1 MPDVGEVRYKAKVDA
16 GSAEEDIKEVEKV
29 IGDSAEKAQ
38 KKVEGA
44 ADKASKKVKDSAKG
58 VGDEVG
64 KSKEKVDQFSDALG
78 KVKGGP
84 IDTLN
89 GTIKETKSAIS
100 GVNEALERTPKGF
113 NAISLS
119 AEKVRLTRKEI
130 SDTKDKL
137 KELKKAQDKAKA
149 AFEAGEISK
158 DTYKAISREVME
170 TKSDLTELKK
180 EGKEAYKELANTSA
194 VTTGISKIGTA
205 AKGAGSIGLTAL
217 KGIGTAFVGLTAAA
231 GAGVTAVAKMG
242 VEYNAQMQT
251 YQTAF
256 TTMLGDAEKAQALT
270 DNLKTLAAKTPLA
283 MTDLAD
289 ASQILLAFGSSAD
302 ELPDQLKRLG
312 DVAQGDAQKLG
323 TMATAF
329 GRIQSNGYA
338 SLEEINMMID
348 QGFNPLQIIADKTG
362 ESMADVRKR
371 VSEGAVSFEELSE
384 ALQTATND
392 GGQFYNAM
400 QNQSETFEGQMSTLK
415 DNVSALAGS
424 LTEDLFAGLAETALP
439 QVNTW
444 VDELLTAAETDGMA
458 GVVDTAGTVLSEG
471 LTAILNAAPSFVE
484 AATSLVSS
492 FLGAVRDSAPQ
503 VTDGAVELIMTL
515 ATGFV
520 DMIPEIIS
528 TTGTLILGF
537 INGLTDHAPEVV
549 ATAGSLIKNLAS
561 GFIEYMP
568 QIIRAMG
575 ELAAAILD
583 ALMDVDW
590 LQVGKDVIRGLIN
603 GIGAMAGALWDAAV
617 NVAKSALDGIKSFFG
632 IASPSKVMRD
642 QVGKQLD
649 AGLAV
654 GLEDNADEAA
664 DSARNVSRRVLGEFS
679 ADVNYNMPD
688 VREAA
693 KALTADMTASAKM
706 GAQITVPV
714 SIDGREVAR
723 ATAWYMGEQ
732 LAWEE
737 RR

>member
-1 MPDVGEVRYKAKVDA
+1 MPDVGEVRYRAALDTDEMDSDIGKAEGKLSSLKGVFGKV
-16 GSAEEDIKEVEKV
+16 GSA
-29 IGDSAEKAQ
+29 
-38 KKVEGA
+38 
-44 ADKASKKVKDSAKG
+44 G
-58 VGDEVG
+58 V
-64 KSKEKVDQFSDALG
+64 
-78 KVKGGP
+78 
-84 IDTLN
+84 
-89 GTIKETKSAIS
+89 
-100 GVNEALERTPKGF
+100 
-113 NAISLS
+113 
-119 AEKVRLTRKEI
+119 
-130 SDTKDKL
+130 
-137 KELKKAQDKAKA
+137 
-149 AFEAGEISK
+149 
-158 DTYKAISREVME
+158 
-170 TKSDLTELKK
+170 
-180 EGKEAYKELANTSA
+180 
-194 VTTGISKIGTA
+194 
-205 AKGAGSIGLTAL
+205 TAL

-231 GAGVTAVAKMG
+231 GAGVAAVAKMG
-242 VEYNAQMQT
+242 IEYNAQMQT

-256 TTMLGDAEKAQALT
+256 TTMLGDAKKAQALT
-270 DNLKTLAAKTPLA
+270 DSLKTLAAKTPLA
-283 MTDLAD
+283 MADLAD
-289 ASQILLAFGSSAD
+289 ASQILLAFGSSAE

-312 DVAQGDAQKLG
+312 DVAQGNAQKLG

-362 ESMADVRKR
+362 ESMAEVRKR
-371 VSEGAVSFEELSE
+371 VSAGKVSFEELSE
-384 ALQTATND
+384 ALQTATNE

-400 QNQSETFEGQMSTLK
+400 ENQSKTFEGQMSTLK

-424 LTEDLFAGLAETALP
+424 LTENLFANLAANALP

-444 VDELLTAAETDGMA
+444 VDELLTAAETEGVT
-458 GVVDTAGTVLSEG
+458 GVVDTAGTILSEG
-471 LTAILNAAPSFVE
+471 LTAIIDAAPSFVD
-484 AATSLVSS
+484 AAISLVSS
-492 FLGAVRDSAPQ
+492 FLGAIKDSSPQ

-515 ATGFV
+515 VTGFV
-520 DMIPEIIS
+520 DMVPEIIS
-528 TTGTLILGF
+528 TTGTLILGL
-537 INGLTDHAPEVV
+537 INGLTSHAPEIVS
-549 ATAGSLIKNLAS
+549 TAGTLIKNLAS

-575 ELAAAILD
+575 ELAAAIID

-590 LQVGKDVIRGLIN
+590 IQVGKDVIRGLIN

-723 ATAWYMGEQ
+723 ATAWHMGEQ

>member
-89 GTIKETKSAIS
+89 STIKETKSAIS
-100 GVNEALERTPKGF
+100 GVNDALEQTPKGF
-113 NAISLS
+113 NAIGLS

-137 KELKKAQDKAKA
+137 NELKEAQEKAKD
-149 AFEAGEISK
+149 AFQAGEISK

-180 EGKEAYKELANTSA
+180 EGKEAFKELANTST
-194 VTTGISKIGTA
+194 VTTGISKIGDA
-205 AKGAGSIGLTAL
+205 AKSAGSIGLAAL

-231 GAGVTAVAKMG
+231 GAGVAAVAKMG
-242 VEYNAQMQT
+242 VEYNAQMQA
-251 YQTAF
+251 YQTSF
-256 TTMLGDAEKAQALT
+256 STMFGDAEKARALT
-270 DNLKTLAAKTPLA
+270 DDLKKMAASTPLA

-289 ASQILLAFGSSAD
+289 ASQTLLAFGVSSD
-302 ELPDQLKRLG
+302 RLLPTLKNLG
-312 DVAQGDAQKLG
+312 DVALGDSQKMQSL
-323 TMATAF
+323 ALAF
-329 GRIQSNGYA
+329 GQMSSTGK
-338 SLEEINMMID
+338 LTGQDLLQMINA
-348 QGFNPLQIIADKTG
+348 GFNPLNEISKMTGKSVAELKEEMSRGAISADMVAEAFQHAT
-362 ESMADVRKR
+362 
-371 VSEGAVSFEELSE
+371 SE
-384 ALQTATND
+384 

-400 QNQSETFEGQMSTLK
+400 ANQSQTFEGQMSTLK

-424 LTEDLFAGLAETALP
+424 LTEDLFTNLAANVLP

-444 VDELLTAAETDGMA
+444 VEELLAAAETEGIA
-458 GVVDTAGTVLSEG
+458 GVVDTAGTILSEG
-471 LTAILNAAPSFVE
+471 LAAILDAAPSFVD

-492 FLGAVRDSAPQ
+492 FLGAIHNSSPQ
-503 VTDGAVELIMTL
+503 VTDGAVELITTL
-515 ATGFV
+515 VTGFV
-520 DMIPEIIS
+520 DMVPEIIS
-528 TTGTLILGF
+528 TAGTLILGL
-537 INGLTDHAPEVV
+537 IDGLTSHAPEIVS
-549 ATAGSLIKNLAS
+549 TAGTLIKNLVS
-561 GFIEYMP
+561 GFVEYMP

-575 ELAAAILD
+575 ELAAAIVG

-590 LQVGKDVIRGLIN
+590 IQVGKDVIRGLIN

-654 GLEDNADEAA
+654 GIEDNADEAA

-723 ATAWYMGEQ
+723 ATAWYMSEQ

-737 RR
+737 R

>member
-1 MPDVGEVRYKAKVDA
+1 MPDVGEVRYKAALDTDGIDTDIGKA
-16 GSAEEDIKEVEKV
+16 EGKLSNLKGAFGKLGSA
-29 IGDSAEKAQ
+29 
-38 KKVEGA
+38 
-44 ADKASKKVKDSAKG
+44 G
-58 VGDEVG
+58 V
-64 KSKEKVDQFSDALG
+64 S
-78 KVKGGP
+78 
-84 IDTLN
+84 
-89 GTIKETKSAIS
+89 
-100 GVNEALERTPKGF
+100 
-113 NAISLS
+113 
-119 AEKVRLTRKEI
+119 
-130 SDTKDKL
+130 
-137 KELKKAQDKAKA
+137 
-149 AFEAGEISK
+149 
-158 DTYKAISREVME
+158 
-170 TKSDLTELKK
+170 
-180 EGKEAYKELANTSA
+180 
-194 VTTGISKIGTA
+194 
-205 AKGAGSIGLTAL
+205 AL
-217 KGIGTAFVGLTAAA
+217 KGIGTAFVGLTASA
-231 GAGVTAVAKMG
+231 GAGVAAVAKMG
-242 VEYNAQMQT
+242 IDYNAQMQT

-256 TTMLGDAEKAQALT
+256 TTMLGDTEKAQKLT

-289 ASQILLAFGSSAD
+289 ASQILLAFGSSAE

-384 ALQTATND
+384 ALQTATNE

-424 LTEDLFAGLAETALP
+424 LTEDLFAGLADTALP

-444 VDELLTAAETDGMA
+444 VDELLAAAETEGMA
-458 GVVDTAGTVLSEG
+458 GVVDTAGAVLSEG
-471 LTAILNAAPSFVE
+471 LTAILGAAPSFVE

-515 ATGFV
+515 VTGFV

-575 ELAAAILD
+575 ELAAAIVD

-590 LQVGKDVIRGLIN
+590 LQVGKDVIWGIIK
-603 GIGAMAGALWDAAV
+603 GIGAMGSALWDAAV

-649 AGLAV
+649 AGMAV
-654 GLEDNADEAA
+654 GIEENADEAA

-693 KALTADMTASAKM
+693 RALTADMTASAKV

-723 ATAWYMGEQ
+723 ATAWYMDEQ

>member
-1 MPDVGEVRYKAKVDA
+1 MPDVGEVRYRAKVDV
-16 GSAEEDIKEVEKV
+16 SSTEEDIKEVEKV
-29 IGDSAEKAQ
+29 IGNSAEKAQ

-58 VGDEVG
+58 AGDEVG

-100 GVNEALERTPKGF
+100 GVNEALDQTPKGF
-113 NAISLS
+113 NAIGLS

-137 KELKKAQDKAKA
+137 KELKEAQEKAKD
-149 AFEAGEISK
+149 AFQAGEISK

-180 EGKEAYKELANTSA
+180 EGKEAFKELANASA
-194 VTTGISKIGTA
+194 ATTGISKIGDA
-205 AKGAGSIGLTAL
+205 AKSAGSIGLTAL

-231 GAGVTAVAKMG
+231 GAGVAAVAKMG
-242 VEYNAQMQT
+242 IEYNAQMQT

-256 TTMLGDAEKAQALT
+256 TTMLGDAEKAQKLT

-289 ASQILLAFGSSAD
+289 ASQTLLAFGSSAE

-312 DVAQGDAQKLG
+312 DVAQGDAQALG

-329 GRIQSNGYA
+329 GRVQSNGYA

-362 ESMADVRKR
+362 ESMAEVRDR
-371 VSEGAVSFEELSE
+371 VSAGEVSFEELAD
-384 ALQTATND
+384 ALRTATD
-392 GGQFYNAM
+392 EGGQFYDAM
-400 QNQSETFEGQMSTLK
+400 ANQSQTFEGQMSTLK

-424 LTEDLFAGLAETALP
+424 LTEDLFTNLAANALP

-444 VDELLTAAETDGMA
+444 VDELLTAAETEGVT
-458 GVVDTAGTVLSEG
+458 GVVDTAGTILSEG
-471 LTAILNAAPSFVE
+471 LTAIIDAAPSFVD

-492 FLGAVRDSAPQ
+492 FLGAIKDSSSQ

-515 ATGFV
+515 VTGFV
-520 DMIPEIIS
+520 DMVPEIIS
-528 TTGTLILGF
+528 TTGTLILGL
-537 INGLTDHAPEVV
+537 INGLTSHAPEIVS
-549 ATAGSLIKNLAS
+549 TAGTLIKNLAS
-561 GFIEYMP
+561 GFVEYMP

-590 LQVGKDVIRGLIN
+590 IQVGKDVIRGLIN

-654 GLEDNADEAA
+654 GIEDNADEAA

>member
-1 MPDVGEVRYKAKVDA
+1 MPDVGEVRYKATLDTDEMD
-16 GSAEEDIKEVEKV
+16 SDI
-29 IGDSAEKAQ
+29 GKA
-38 KKVEGA
+38 
-44 ADKASKKVKDSAKG
+44 
-58 VGDEVG
+58 
-64 KSKEKVDQFSDALG
+64 
-78 KVKGGP
+78 
-84 IDTLN
+84 
-89 GTIKETKSAIS
+89 
-100 GVNEALERTPKGF
+100 
-113 NAISLS
+113 
-119 AEKVRLTRKEI
+119 
-130 SDTKDKL
+130 
-137 KELKKAQDKAKA
+137 
-149 AFEAGEISK
+149 
-158 DTYKAISREVME
+158 
-170 TKSDLTELKK
+170 
-180 EGKEAYKELANTSA
+180 EGKLSSLKS
-194 VTTGISKIGTA
+194 VFGKIGSVGVTA
-205 AKGAGSIGLTAL
+205 I
-217 KGIGTAFVGLTAAA
+217 KGIGTAFIGLTAAA
-231 GAGVTAVAKMG
+231 GAGVAAVAKMG
-242 VEYNAQMQT
+242 IEYNAQMQS

-256 TTMLGDAEKAQALT
+256 TTMLGDAEKAQKLT

-362 ESMADVRKR
+362 ESMAEVRDR
-371 VSEGAVSFEELSE
+371 VSAGKVSFEELSD
-384 ALQTATND
+384 ALQTATNE

-400 QNQSETFEGQMSTLK
+400 ENQSKTFEGQMSTLK

-444 VDELLTAAETDGMA
+444 VDELLTAAETEGIA
-458 GVVDTAGTVLSEG
+458 GVVDTAGTVLSEA
-471 LTAILNAAPSFVE
+471 LTAILDATPSFIE
-484 AATSLVSS
+484 SATSLVSS
-492 FLGAVRDSAPQ
+492 FLSAVQEMGPQ
-503 VTDGAVELIMTL
+503 ITDGAIAVIMTL
-515 ATGFV
+515 AQGFV
-520 DMIPEIIS
+520 SMIPEIIS
-528 TTGTLILGF
+528 TAGTLIA
-537 INGLTDHAPEVV
+537 GLISGIADHFPEIIS
-549 ATAGSLIKNLAS
+549 TAGTLIKNMAS
-561 GFIEYMP
+561 GLIDAIP
-568 QIIRAMG
+568 NII
-575 ELAAAILD
+575 LAIGDLIGALIKAIFET
-583 ALMDVDW
+583 DW
-590 LQVGKDVIRGLIN
+590 IQVGKDIINGLIN
-603 GIGAMAGALWDAAV
+603 GIGAMAGALWEAAK
-617 NVAKSALDGIKSFFG
+617 NIARSALDAIKGFFG

-649 AGLAV
+649 AGLAA
-654 GLEDNADEAA
+654 GMEENADEAA
-664 DSARNVSRRVLGEFS
+664 ESARNVSRRVLGEFS